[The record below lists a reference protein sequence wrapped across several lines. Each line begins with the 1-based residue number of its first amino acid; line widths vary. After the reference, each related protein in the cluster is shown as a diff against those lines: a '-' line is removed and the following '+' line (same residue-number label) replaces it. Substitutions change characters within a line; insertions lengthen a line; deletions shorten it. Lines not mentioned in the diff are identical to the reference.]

1 MVVDIVTKHVR
12 AGVGFVLCL
21 VTASFYVS
29 SSVAQT
35 VQQTFVFG
43 GGSNVQFS
51 NDQKIMLEAAGKLVQ
66 RDYSTAENLYTQA
79 IAINGRNIEAYLQ
92 RAVVRREMHNDDG
105 MSSDANT
112 VIALANDALQQNPND
127 PNLYYQRGM
136 GFRLLRQFDQARDD
150 ITNGMRIGGK
160 DNWKTDLKAIELE
173 RKTAK

>member
-1 MVVDIVTKHVR
+1 MKQVRGVLVFSLLIAIV
-12 AGVGFVLCL
+12 
-21 VTASFYVS
+21 SSVS
-29 SSVAQT
+29 SSMAQT

-51 NDQKIMLEAAGKLVQ
+51 NDQKIMLEAASKLVQ
-66 RDYSTAENLYTQA
+66 NDFANAENLYTQA
-79 IAINGRNIEAYLQ
+79 IAINGSNIEAYLQ
-92 RAVVRREMHNDDG
+92 RAVVRREMHTDNG
-105 MSSDANT
+105 MASDANT
-112 VIALANDALQQNPND
+112 VIALANNALQQNPND

-136 GFRLLRQFDQARDD
+136 GYRLLRQFDQARDD